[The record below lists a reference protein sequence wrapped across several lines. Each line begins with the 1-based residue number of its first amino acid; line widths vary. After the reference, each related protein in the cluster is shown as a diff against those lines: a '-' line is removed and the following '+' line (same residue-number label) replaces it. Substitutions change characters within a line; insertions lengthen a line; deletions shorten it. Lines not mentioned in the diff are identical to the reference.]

1 MTDEKSQFGYW
12 LGVSQNVGSVLTYQT
27 LTESRKVIASS
38 TVHHVPREDILDPQ
52 KKTQFEEFDAA
63 VCTRLNDEN
72 FHTQHDEMDLAP
84 NEYLNNQQPDDDWL
98 TTPRDEE
105 YGNQWGDA
113 EPEDEDVV
121 EGAADLELYEQFIS
135 TEVTMHNDSELR
147 RRQVVKRA

>member
-1 MTDEKSQFGYW
+1 
-12 LGVSQNVGSVLTYQT
+12 
-27 LTESRKVIASS
+27 
-38 TVHHVPREDILDPQ
+38 
-52 KKTQFEEFDAA
+52 
-63 VCTRLNDEN
+63 
-72 FHTQHDEMDLAP
+72 MDLAP

-121 EGAADLELYEQFIS
+121 EGAADLELYDQFIS